1 MPHLARCMS
10 TGKQAKRSEDIMCKS
25 ISHVRREVARYTRIT
40 SGVENFPKVSIDFRR
55 TPSIDNP

>member
-1 MPHLARCMS
+1 MS

-40 SGVENFPKVSIDFRR
+40 SGVENFPKVSMDFRR